1 MPLLDTP
8 YLSLAPFV
16 PGLAS
21 LATYFL
27 TGEGNINAATKWSNL
42 AAGGA
47 AILYGTSNLLG
58 FILSKPAAAPEIP
71 DSTSSEETQLVR
83 DTLFEPTAIL

>member
-8 YLSLAPFV
+8 YFSLAPFAA
-16 PGLAS
+16 GTAS

-27 TGEGNINAATKWSNL
+27 TGEGNINAVTKWSNL
-42 AAGGA
+42 AAGSA
-47 AILYGTSNLLG
+47 AILYATSNLLG
-58 FILSKPAAAPEIP
+58 FILSKSAAPEIP

-83 DTLFEPTAIL
+83 DTLFEPSAIL